1 VTFDNKIHHRKSIR
15 LANYDYSQ
23 AGAYFITICTQNRE
37 CLFGEIV
44 DDEMQFNDAGR
55 IIQIMWNEI
64 PIHFPLVELDEYVVM
79 PNHFHGLFS
88 IRPSELS
95 AGRKLAPAFSTLAP
109 SMAVAS
115 SAPTEFS
122 CVAPA
127 VGQILRRFKSMSA
140 IAVNK
145 SLGRSSQALWQRN
158 YWERVVR
165 NEKELH
171 GMQEYI
177 VNNPRQWELDK
188 LHPKNKT

>member
-1 VTFDNKIHHRKSIR
+1 MTFDNKIHHRKSIR

-44 DDEMQFNDAGR
+44 GDEMQLNDAGR
-55 IIQIMWNEI
+55 IIQLIWNEI
-64 PIHFPLVELDEYVVM
+64 PIHYPQVELDEFVIM
-79 PNHFHGLFS
+79 PNHVHGIIN
-88 IRPSELS
+88 IRSS
-95 AGRKLAPAFSTLAP
+95 ALGA
-109 SMAVAS
+109 AS
-115 SAPTEFS
+115 SAPTES
-122 CVAPA
+122 PT
-127 VGQILRRFKSMSA
+127 VGKIMRRFKSMSA

-145 SLGRSSQALWQRN
+145 SRSRSLQPLWQRN

-165 NEKELH
+165 DEKELH

-188 LHPKNKT
+188 LHP